1 MNDIDFFDL
10 SAVLLL
16 TFTLFLIIFIRFLI
30 VSGVYHYT
38 FFILFRKKFDK
49 RILDHTPLK
58 KKQLFKELYWSAISG
73 LIFAFFAIAIYLLW
87 SMGYTA
93 IYLDIND
100 YPLWYLPIGVFMTL
114 FIQDTY
120 YYWIHRWMHKPS
132 VYRYIHKI
140 HHKSVHTSVF
150 TAFSFHP
157 FETVLQ
163 AIILPLIV
171 LFIPLHFYAFL
182 FTLLIMTISATI
194 NHAGV
199 EIYPSGKYGKWFG
212 KWVIGASHHD
222 KHHRKFNYNFGL
234 YFTFWDKW
242 MGTESPERIMK

>member
-1 MNDIDFFDL
+1 MNEIDFFDIG
-10 SAVLLL
+10 ALLIL

-49 RILDHTPLK
+49 RIIDHTPLK
-58 KKQLFKELYWSAISG
+58 KKQLVKELYWSAISG
-73 LIFAFFAIAIYLLW
+73 LIFAFFAISIYLLW
-87 SMGYTA
+87 SMGFTA
-93 IYLDIND
+93 IYLDINA
-100 YPLWYLPIGVFMTL
+100 YPLWYLPVGVFITL

-140 HHKSVHTSVF
+140 LHKSVHTSVF

-182 FTLLIMTISATI
+182 FTLVIMTISATI

-234 YFTFWDKW
+234 YFTFWDRW

>member
-1 MNDIDFFDL
+1 MNEIDFFDL

-16 TFTLFLIIFIRFLI
+16 TFTLFIIIFIRFLI

-73 LIFAFFAIAIYLLW
+73 LIFAFFAISIYLLW
-87 SMGYTA
+87 SMGFTA
-93 IYLDIND
+93 IYLDINA
-100 YPLWYLPIGVFMTL
+100 YPLWYLPIGVFITL

-163 AIILPLIV
+163 AVILPLIV

-199 EIYPSGKYGKWFG
+199 EIYPSGKYGKWIG
-212 KWVIGASHHD
+212 KWIIGATHHD

-242 MGTESPERIMK
+242 MGTESQESIGR

>member
-1 MNDIDFFDL
+1 MNEIDFFDL

-16 TFTLFLIIFIRFLI
+16 TLILFLIIFIRFLI
-30 VSGVYHYT
+30 VSGVYHYA

-87 SMGYTA
+87 SLGLTA
-93 IYLDIND
+93 IYLDINA
-100 YPLWYLPIGVFMTL
+100 YPLWYIPIGVFITL

-242 MGTESPERIMK
+242 MGTESPEHIMK

>member
-30 VSGVYHYT
+30 VSGVYHYM

-73 LIFAFFAIAIYLLW
+73 LIFAFFAIVIYLLW

-93 IYLDIND
+93 IYLDINA
-100 YPLWYLPIGVFMTL
+100 YPLWYLPIGVFITL

-242 MGTESPERIMK
+242 MGTESPERIMN

>member
-1 MNDIDFFDL
+1 MNEIDFFDL
-10 SAVLLL
+10 SAILLL

-30 VSGVYHYT
+30 VSGAYHYT

-73 LIFAFFAIAIYLLW
+73 LIFAFFAISIYLLW
-87 SMGYTA
+87 SLGFTA
-93 IYLDIND
+93 IYLDINA
-100 YPLWYLPIGVFMTL
+100 YPLWYIPIGVFVTL

-157 FETVLQ
+157 LETVLQ
-163 AIILPLIV
+163 AIILPFIV
-171 LFIPLHFYAFL
+171 LFLPLHFYAFL

-212 KWVIGASHHD
+212 KWVIGATHHD

-234 YFTFWDKW
+234 YFTFWDKL
-242 MGTESPERIMK
+242 MGTESPKSIGR